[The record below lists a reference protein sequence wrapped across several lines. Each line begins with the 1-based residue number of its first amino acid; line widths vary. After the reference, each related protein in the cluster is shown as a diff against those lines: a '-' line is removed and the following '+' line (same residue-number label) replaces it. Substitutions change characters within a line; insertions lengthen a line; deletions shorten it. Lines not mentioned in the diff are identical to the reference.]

1 MSRQARA
8 VKLSQRLNTRL
19 RAVAA
24 AVSSGIVTSGLVM
37 HLDAGNAASYPGSG
51 TAWTDL
57 TVNGNNGTLT
67 NGPTYSAADGGQ
79 IVFDGVNDYII
90 GTNNASVQITEGTIA
105 CWVRCQTEPNYV
117 GLISKNRA
125 WSLVANND
133 VLGCYDWG
141 NAAFRSTGINI
152 ADNSW
157 RYIALTFT
165 NTVGTPS
172 NNAIIYVNGAAV
184 LTTTTKHVNQAT
196 EFGLAVAEASSGEN
210 LRGGIAIGHIYNRVL
225 SAAEIQQNFDANK
238 ARFGL

>member
-1 MSRQARA
+1 
-8 VKLSQRLNTRL
+8 
-19 RAVAA
+19 
-24 AVSSGIVTSGLVM
+24 
-37 HLDAGNAASYPGSG
+37 
-51 TAWTDL
+51 
-57 TVNGNNGTLT
+57 
-67 NGPTYSAADGGQ
+67 
-79 IVFDGVNDYII
+79 
-90 GTNNASVQITEGTIA
+90 
-105 CWVRCQTEPNYV
+105 
-117 GLISKNRA
+117 
-125 WSLVANND
+125 

-172 NNAIIYVNGAAV
+172 NNAIVYVNGAAV

-225 SAAEIQQNFDANK
+225 SASEVTQNFNANK